1 MYLIYNL
8 LSWPVALLLSPWLAY
23 RALRGRLPGF
33 GQRLGLIAPVVAPSS
48 GPVIWLHAV
57 SLGEVKAAGPLLER
71 LRARYPQLR
80 LVMTTSTRTGW
91 QAARDTILPDET
103 VLFPPFDLAWICRR
117 FLRRI
122 RPQAVLVMET
132 ELWPNLFREAK
143 RLGVPLLLVN
153 GRISDRAFPRYKAS
167 RFFWR
172 RVLAQPDT
180 VLAQSKR
187 DAERFLALGADPAKV
202 GVAGNMKYAIRPSFA
217 PIVPKLRTMVEQ
229 AAAGP
234 ILVAGST
241 MPGEEKF
248 LLAAFRELERE
259 FPRLWMILAPRHPER
274 FEAVAEEVQA
284 SGIPLVRRSQ
294 LDSKTIPQLPGVL
307 LLDTTGELG
316 SVYELATVAFV
327 GGTLVPAGGHNILEP
342 ACFRKP
348 IVIGPSMTNFQE
360 IADAFLETNPSPD
373 RKGGGIRNSEFRI
386 QNSEEKHS
394 DPRPHPNSDRERT
407 EIYSIPGLERARIAA
422 IVQIPAPH
430 ALAPALRYL
439 FQNPGLCQL
448 LGETAQRL
456 LENSLNPTHRILQEL
471 ERWMPSKAVADCE
484 AVELAGT
491 AMVEARP
498 WQEARK

>member
-1 MYLIYNL
+1 MYFIYNL
-8 LSWPVALLLSPWLAY
+8 LSWPVALLLSPWVAY

-33 GQRLGLIAPVVAPSS
+33 GQRLGLITPVVAPPSS
-48 GPVIWLHAV
+48 PVIWLHAV

-71 LRARYPQLR
+71 LRASYPQLR
-80 LVMTTSTRTGW
+80 VVMTTSTRTGW
-91 QAARDTILPDET
+91 QAARDTLLPDET

-132 ELWPNLFREAK
+132 ELWPNLFREVK
-143 RLGVPLLLVN
+143 RLGAPLLLVN
-153 GRISDRAFPRYKAS
+153 GRISDRAFPRYKAT

-180 VLAQSKR
+180 VLAQSHC
-187 DAERFLALGADPAKV
+187 DAERFLALGADPPKV
-202 GVAGNMKYAIRPSFA
+202 RVAGNIKYAIRPSFA
-217 PIVPKLRTMVEQ
+217 PIVPKLRAVAEQ

-248 LLAAFRELERE
+248 LLAALRELGRE

-327 GGTLVPAGGHNILEP
+327 GGTLVPTGGHNILEP
-342 ACFRKP
+342 ACFGKP

-360 IADAFLETNPSPD
+360 IADAFLHDNQSRDRKGAVAFPSPD
-373 RKGGGIRNSEFRI
+373 REGGVSLE
-386 QNSEEKHS
+386 
-394 DPRPHPNSDRERT
+394 
-407 EIYSIPGLERARIAA
+407 IPGVEGARVGA

-456 LENSLNPTHRILQEL
+456 LENNLNPTHRILREL
-471 ERWMPSKAVADCE
+471 ERWMPSKAVADGE
-484 AVELAGT
+484 AVELAGR